1 MYNNVSSE
9 LPRQMKIIIATEIQ
23 IWSCFEWLWWT
34 YQSWEQW
41 ILPNIIRSLEWNQLD
56 RLKWN
61 LQWYRVITNYLLHK
75 CTGQQWRQW
84 STHPSEMQ
92 LLGAVSNFFVFKVS
106 FQWLPHTTSY
116 FKILLW
122 RRNNGLSQK
131 NIYLSTIWVGR
142 RSNVACAKAHVGDY
156 LSLKRKRKRRA
167 GYAAWKIEK
176 KMDIVPKSQYGPL
189 HGLCYATSNITGWNK
204 MSFAID
210 WKLFISIKLSGN
222 IS

>member
-34 YQSWEQW
+34 FQSWEQW

-167 GYAAWKIEK
+167 GYAAWKIGK
-176 KMDIVPKSQYGPL
+176 RNGYCAKIPV
-189 HGLCYATSNITGWNK
+189 W
-204 MSFAID
+204 SFAWTVLRHITHNWMKQNELCD
-210 WKLFISIKLSGN
+210 RLKTFYFYKIVW
-222 IS
+222 